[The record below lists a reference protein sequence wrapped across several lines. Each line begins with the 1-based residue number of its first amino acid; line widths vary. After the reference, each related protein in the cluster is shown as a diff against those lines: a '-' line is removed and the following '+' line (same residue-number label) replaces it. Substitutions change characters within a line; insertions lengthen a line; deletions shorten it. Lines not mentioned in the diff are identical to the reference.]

1 MLGTEND
8 RRRASFSNCS
18 SDGNTLQRGAVEMA
32 TGSVYS
38 LPVTIN
44 YEDTDAAGV
53 VYYANYLAY
62 MERARN
68 ACLRAAGLPLTVVR
82 DEHNAVFVVTEV
94 RLRYRKPA
102 MLDDV
107 ISVTLEVDELR
118 GASVT
123 FIHHVLRGE
132 ELLVDG
138 QVRLGILS
146 GDTCVP
152 CRIPDVVR
160 QVLNRHR
167 IQ

>member
-1 MLGTEND
+1 MGVTEND
-8 RRRASFSNCS
+8 RHPASFSNGS
-18 SDGNTLQRGAVEMA
+18 SDGYTLQRGVVEMA
-32 TGSVYS
+32 TEPVFS

-68 ACLRAAGLPLTVVR
+68 ACLRAAGLPLTVIR
-82 DEHNAVFVVTEV
+82 DEHNAVFVVTEA

-102 MLDDV
+102 ILDDM
-107 ISVTLEVDELR
+107 ISVTLEVDEMR

-123 FIHHVLRGE
+123 FIHRVLRGE
-132 ELLVDG
+132 DLLVEG

-146 GDTCVP
+146 GDTFSP
-152 CRIPDVVR
+152 CRIPDIVW
-160 QVLNRHR
+160 QVLVRHR

>member
-1 MLGTEND
+1 MGAIEHGRCL
-8 RRRASFSNCS
+8 AKFSGGS
-18 SDGNTLQRGAVEMA
+18 SGGNTLR
-32 TGSVYS
+32 TGWWKMTSGPVFS

-82 DEHNAVFVVTEV
+82 TEHNAVFVVTEV
-94 RLRYRKPA
+94 HLRYRKPA
-102 MLDDV
+102 VLDDV
-107 ISVTLEVDELR
+107 IGVTLEVDDLR
-118 GASVT
+118 GASAT
-123 FIHHVLRGE
+123 FIHRVLRGE

-138 QVRLGILS
+138 QVRLGLLS
-146 GDTCVP
+146 GDTFLP
-152 CRIPDVVR
+152 CKIPEIVR
-160 QVLNRHR
+160 EVLDRHR

>member
-1 MLGTEND
+1 
-8 RRRASFSNCS
+8 
-18 SDGNTLQRGAVEMA
+18 
-32 TGSVYS
+32 
-38 LPVTIN
+38 
-44 YEDTDAAGV
+44 
-53 VYYANYLAY
+53 

-132 ELLVDG
+132 ELLVTDRSAW
-138 QVRLGILS
+138 VFSAATPLCRAEYPTLS
-146 GDTCVP
+146 GKSWTGTGYNSRRP
-152 CRIPDVVR
+152 RAFIA
-160 QVLNRHR
+160 
-167 IQ
+167 